1 MARTFSFCFNN
12 SIIQFRMIDG
22 SAINVNVNLN
32 VKPQPLFSSAT
43 LLLAVTF
50 TTFDRHYYQT
60 VSISV
65 RRLRREALFAK
76 QPIVKHTCAR
86 SHYEDRERE
95 RERERERGGGHD
107 FSRVLGHVSRSRA
120 RAMRFA
126 IFTRWSW
133 NGDAHAR
140 QSYRTFRKTMA

>member
-1 MARTFSFCFNN
+1 
-12 SIIQFRMIDG
+12 MIDD

-95 RERERERGGGHD
+95 REREREGGG
-107 FSRVLGHVSRSRA
+107 
-120 RAMRFA
+120 
-126 IFTRWSW
+126 T
-133 NGDAHAR
+133 
-140 QSYRTFRKTMA
+140 